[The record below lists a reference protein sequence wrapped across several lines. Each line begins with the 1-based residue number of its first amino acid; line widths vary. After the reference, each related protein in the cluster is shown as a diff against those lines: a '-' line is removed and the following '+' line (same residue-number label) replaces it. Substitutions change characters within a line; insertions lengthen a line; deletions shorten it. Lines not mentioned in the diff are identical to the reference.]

1 MKPRDEKE
9 KERLEPGTAPQT
21 KPLPPRSRKRNA
33 AALPGSQNADLAWEY
48 CKILGSP
55 ETQQGFV
62 GIGGATPALR
72 SVAPWRRPGRVRSST

>member
-33 AALPGSQNADLAWEY
+33 AALPGSQNADLR
-48 CKILGSP
+48 
-55 ETQQGFV
+55 
-62 GIGGATPALR
+62 GAKRDRKPKGAGT
-72 SVAPWRRPGRVRSST
+72 